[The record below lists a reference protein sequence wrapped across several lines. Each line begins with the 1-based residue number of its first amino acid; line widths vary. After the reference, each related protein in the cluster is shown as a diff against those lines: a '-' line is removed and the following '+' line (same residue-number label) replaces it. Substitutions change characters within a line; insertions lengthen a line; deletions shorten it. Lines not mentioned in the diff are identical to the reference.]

1 MAKTTGGSET
11 PQVTKEDVKRGL
23 AEVGIREGDLLFCHS
38 SLSAFGHVDGGADA
52 VIDALLEAVGS
63 AGTIVVPTF
72 TWGSNHAKAVAVFD
86 VANDPSEVGK
96 ITEVFRLRPGAMRN
110 EHVCHSVAAIGPQA
124 EAVMGDSVRPF
135 AGDASLYRC
144 YELDS
149 WYLLMGCGFG
159 SATALHTVEEM
170 AQVPYRG
177 YRDFEGSTVIRPDG
191 TEAPA
196 RSVEYL
202 MEDGLGNDF
211 QKMGDVFAS
220 EGILRQATVGKATIT
235 NARIRDVID
244 HGLAHMER
252 DILYLLSAEAK
263 ERWLVRE
270 QGIES

>member
-1 MAKTTGGSET
+1 MAEMVGGVET
-11 PQVTKEDVKRGL
+11 PQVTKEGIKRGL
-23 AEVGIREGDLLFCHS
+23 AEVGIREGDLVFCHS
-38 SLSAFGHVDGGADA
+38 SLSAFGQVDGGADA

-63 AGTIVVPTF
+63 AGTVVVPTF
-72 TWGSNHAKAVAVFD
+72 TWGSNHAKAVALFD

-96 ITEVFRLRPGAMRN
+96 ITEVFHKRPGVMRN

-149 WYLLMGCGFG
+149 WYLLMGCDFG
-159 SATALHTVEEM
+159 SATALHTVEEI
-170 AQVPYRG
+170 AQVPYRS

-191 TEAPA
+191 TEVPSQ
-196 RSVEYL
+196 SVEYL

-220 EGILRQATVGKATIT
+220 EGILRRATVGKATFT

-244 HGLAHMER
+244 HGTAHMEQ

-263 ERWLVRE
+263 KRWLARE
-270 QGIES
+270 QG